1 MKIKL
6 TSFFPFGVFS
16 KNLVPATM
24 VPGKI
29 AVNNVL
35 FAEVLYNILCSR
47 EKLQIRYA
55 NIRV

>member
-1 MKIKL
+1 MKIKF
-6 TSFFPFGVFS
+6 TSFLPLWGIS
-16 KNLVPATM
+16 KSLVPATV

-29 AVNNVL
+29 AVNSVL